1 MRGLFESLLRAVLDV
16 GYSNS
21 MWNFPP
27 PDRWPDRG
35 CGDSRPARPHLEVF
49 HMGWTAGAGK
59 RAHRIER
66 RSIGEWIRRIIHV
79 TRKDIYESEVSFKRK
94 TGVDFGAL
102 TGCEHGNCVAEQ
114 RAESNLVLQD

>member
-1 MRGLFESLLRAVLDV
+1 MSDIRILCGTFHLRIDGRTGGVEIPDLLALIWK
-16 GYSNS
+16 YFTS
-21 MWNFPP
+21 
-27 PDRWPDRG
+27 
-35 CGDSRPARPHLEVF
+35 
-49 HMGWTAGAGK
+49 GWTAGAGK